1 MKQKIVTY
9 ALLALCLFLG
19 VQYLFLWIK
28 GVEYSPVQSIYRTK
42 PKPQII
48 TPQAPQKGERVV
60 TLPCTRVEVLSPV
73 SSQPDALETQSF
85 TLGRWDIPFSRR
97 GGVAEVTLDK
107 DSGKPSLTFTPKAM
121 GLVEMG
127 RSRYATLW
135 GDYSI
140 NSESEKKWLLSLE
153 AEVDAFRVGPL
164 WTRARGGVYYAN
176 TTLPTNEKV
185 NDVGVKVGLGLGV
198 AW

>member
-1 MKQKIVTY
+1 M
-9 ALLALCLFLG
+9 
-19 VQYLFLWIK
+19 
-28 GVEYSPVQSIYRTK
+28 
-42 PKPQII
+42 
-48 TPQAPQKGERVV
+48 
-60 TLPCTRVEVLSPV
+60 
-73 SSQPDALETQSF
+73 
-85 TLGRWDIPFSRR
+85 
-97 GGVAEVTLDK
+97 TLDK

-140 NSESEKKWLLSLE
+140 NSESEKKWSLSLE

-176 TTLPTNEKV
+176 TTLPTNEQV
-185 NDVGVKVGLGLGV
+185 NDVKVKVGLGLGV